1 MTHHC
6 PRSNWTGPE
15 SELRRGICPKCAEMT
30 LYEDCSVRPMAITFT
45 DGEGR
50 FHVLRVDDE
59 SNATPD
65 DLARAG
71 YTPSAE
77 NGEVQ
82 RLCLESAKRTRELKA
97 LRDLET
103 RLRAAP
109 ARMPYPLRDDVL
121 ALLEAID
128 EARK

>member
-1 MTHHC
+1 VTTHHC
-6 PRSNWTGPE
+6 HRSNWTGPE
-15 SELRRGICPKCAEMT
+15 SELRRGICPKCAETT

-71 YTPSAE
+71 YVPAFDKE
-77 NGEVQ
+77 KLLLQ
-82 RLCLESAKRTRELKA
+82 RLETHVRNPPRNDSERARWDSDLLDLLK
-97 LRDLET
+97 
-103 RLRAAP
+103 
-109 ARMPYPLRDDVL
+109 
-121 ALLEAID
+121 AID